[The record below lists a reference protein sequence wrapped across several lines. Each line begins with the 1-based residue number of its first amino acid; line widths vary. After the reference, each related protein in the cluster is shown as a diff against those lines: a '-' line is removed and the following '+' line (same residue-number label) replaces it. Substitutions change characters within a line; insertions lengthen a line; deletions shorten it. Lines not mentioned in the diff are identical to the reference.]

1 MNNVKDNN
9 LDIAQD
15 FILEEK
21 DIRFNSETDQ
31 EKKTKDKVK
40 NIKKPRKAKWYFL
53 IPVVFLVILLFIF
66 IGWHIKKEKII
77 NVCLLD
83 KTVLTVEE
91 GNEINIDSI
100 YRKHQGFYWLLEQK
114 KYTFEDKSFYNYKKD
129 YFGLLL
135 DENGLLNG
143 KRELSTLDYVPDL
156 MYISD
161 VYGAVDDTYGY
172 YDSNWAKDGGITVD
186 EMSVISYAY
195 ENGATVVAEM
205 ELFNS
210 GMESSVYSQ
219 LTGLC
224 GVNPKGWVGRY
235 VYDLQDFSDV
245 PDSGRF
251 LP

>member
-156 MYISD
+156 M
-161 VYGAVDDTYGY
+161 
-172 YDSNWAKDGGITVD
+172 
-186 EMSVISYAY
+186 
-195 ENGATVVAEM
+195 
-205 ELFNS
+205 
-210 GMESSVYSQ
+210 
-219 LTGLC
+219 
-224 GVNPKGWVGRY
+224 
-235 VYDLQDFSDV
+235 
-245 PDSGRF
+245 
-251 LP
+251 